1 MTERRPSAVTR
12 DQRDAELDKLPW
24 RGRAE
29 GRPGLAV
36 PPAPMPLLLGRRF
49 RKRWRWVGA
58 FAENLI
64 AFAAIVGVGPS
75 SMTFWGIWDRER
87 RRLWERSRRGAPW
100 RRPEVAMRG
109 RAVHVRAGSIEFDLE
124 LGEGTPIECMCPNGE
139 GGYTWTRKA
148 AGMPVRGEVRIG
160 RRTNKLDGLGV
171 EDDSAGYHAR
181 YTSWKWSAGVGTGRD
196 GRSFAWNLVSGINDP
211 PSASERTIW
220 LAGKPTEPG
229 PVSFQGL
236 DTIHFEDES
245 RLSFNAETQRTHHEG
260 IPLLARSDYE
270 APLGTFS
277 GTLMGLSVESALGVM
292 EAHDAV
298 W

>member
-1 MTERRPSAVTR
+1 LKPEETR
-12 DQRDAELDKLPW
+12 AEVARLPW
-24 RGRAE
+24 RGLPDE
-29 GRPGLAV
+29 RPGLPV

-58 FAENLI
+58 FAENLMV
-64 AFAAIVGVGPS
+64 FAATASVGPTS
-75 SMTFWGIWDRER
+75 VTFWGVWDRER
-87 RRLWERSRRGAPW
+87 RRLWERTRRGLPG

-109 RAVHVRAGSIEFDLE
+109 SSVRVRAGSIEFDLE

-139 GGYTWTRKA
+139 GGYTWTRKD
-148 AGMPVRGEVRIG
+148 AGMPATGEVRIG
-160 RRTNKLDGLGV
+160 RRTSRLDGLGV
-171 EDDSAGYHAR
+171 DDHSAGYHPR
-181 YTSWKWSAGVGTGRD
+181 YTSWKWSAGVGMAGD

-211 PSASERTIW
+211 PSSSERTIW
-220 LAGKPTEPG
+220 VAGRATEPG

-236 DTIHFEDES
+236 DSIHFEDES
-245 RLSFNAETQRTHHEG
+245 RLNFSAETQRSHHEG
-260 IPLLARSDYE
+260 IPLLARSDYD

-277 GTLMGLSVESALGVM
+277 GSLNGLPVEAALGVM